1 LQRRWD
7 RQAQAFGN
15 LFRGPDRVAKLE
27 AVVTALEQGDLKLR
41 VRTLE
46 SERAFKR
53 VAQVQS
59 NIGKVSGCRLE
70 QATAGC

>member
-1 LQRRWD
+1 M
-7 RQAQAFGN
+7 
-15 LFRGPDRVAKLE
+15 AKLE

-70 QATAGC
+70 QATVGR